1 MKLSVLDLV
10 PVLQGT
16 DNAGALGQALRLART
31 AEALGCHR
39 YWAAE
44 HHDLPGLACT
54 APEVL
59 LAHIGA
65 QTQTIR
71 LGTGALLL
79 PHYKAMKV
87 AETFNMLAALY
98 PGRIDLGLG
107 RAPGGSA
114 HAAIALSGNFLE
126 GVRQLPDTLRSL
138 LQLLQGT
145 FRVENEPV
153 TARPMPGI
161 PPEVWLLGTNRKSAE
176 LAAEHGTG
184 YVFGQFMSDQ
194 DAAETLAAYRQAYRP
209 SERAPRPQAIV
220 AVGVVCAE
228 TEAEARRL
236 AAEGQRAFR
245 PGAGE
250 TARGGSGSAG
260 AGAGAEA
267 GGGLADAGAVS
278 AGAEDAKAQ
287 QAAPLPA
294 GLAPGGE
301 PDPAEERRLLAG
313 TPQQVKARLEA
324 MAAEYSVDEFLVV
337 TPVPHYE
344 QRLRSYELLA
354 QAILA

>member
-10 PVLQGT
+10 PLAPG
-16 DNAGALGQALRLART
+16 AGSAEALGQALRLAQT
-31 AEALGCHR
+31 AEQLGYHR

-44 HHDLPGLACT
+44 HHDLPNLACT

-65 QTQTIR
+65 QTSSIR

-87 AETFNMLAALY
+87 AETFHLLASLY

-138 LQLLQGT
+138 LQLLEGR

-153 TARPMPGI
+153 TARPVPDL
-161 PPEVWLLGTNRKSAE
+161 PPEVWLLGTNSKSAA

-194 DAAETLAAYRQAYRP
+194 DAAPALAAYRQAYRP
-209 SERAPRPQAIV
+209 SKLAPAPRAIV

-228 TEAEARRL
+228 TEAQALRL
-236 AAEGQRAFR
+236 AAEGRTALQPQG
-245 PGAGE
+245 PGEG
-250 TARGGSGSAG
+250 
-260 AGAGAEA
+260 GAEE
-267 GGGLADAGAVS
+267 
-278 AGAEDAKAQ
+278 AEA
-287 QAAPLPA
+287 
-294 GLAPGGE
+294 
-301 PDPAEERRLLAG
+301 DPAAGRKLIAG
-313 TPQQVKARLEA
+313 TPAQVKARLQA
-324 MAAEYSVDEFLVV
+324 LAEQSGADELIIV
-337 TPVPHYE
+337 THVADYE
-344 QRLRSYELLA
+344 QRLRSYALLA
-354 QAILA
+354 QAVWG

>member
-10 PVLQGT
+10 PVLQGA

-31 AEALGCHR
+31 AETLGYHR

-65 QTQTIR
+65 QTQSIR

-87 AETFNMLAALY
+87 AETFHMLAALY

-138 LQLLQGT
+138 LQLLEGT

-194 DAAETLAAYRQAYRP
+194 DAGQTLDAYRQAYRP
-209 SERAPRPQAIV
+209 SGRAPRPRSIV

-228 TEAEARRL
+228 TEVEARRL
-236 AAEGQRAFR
+236 AAEGRKAFR
-245 PGAGE
+245 PEAGE
-250 TARGGSGSAG
+250 AGRAQTEAGGRLAG
-260 AGAGAEA
+260 EGAEA
-267 GGGLADAGAVS
+267 S
-278 AGAEDAKAQ
+278 GAER
-287 QAAPLPA
+287 PA
-294 GLAPGGE
+294 GLEAPGE
-301 PDPAEERRLLAG
+301 PEAAEGRRLLAG

-324 MAAEYSVDEFLVV
+324 MAAEYGVDEFLVV
-337 TPVPHYE
+337 TPVSHYG

-354 QAILA
+354 QAVLT